1 MLFLSDWFW
10 AFSALVV
17 PLYLIVPRP
26 LKLLWV
32 LAASLVF
39 QYHFAGAAGMVPIAI
54 LGVLTYAA
62 ALVPQGRGRGL
73 TALTMVVLVGA
84 LVAYKYAEFL
94 FHSVRVPLHALGLA
108 SADWLTG
115 WASPAVPLGI
125 SFFTFEFVHYLYEV
139 RVRGHAPVRNP
150 LHFAVFALFFPTLA
164 AGPIKRFPDFVPQ
177 LVALENPDV
186 EQWLAGARRIILGLF
201 KKVCIAD
208 LLVELIT
215 PLEKTPDPTVRIV
228 LALAVLQGWRIY
240 YDFAGYTDM
249 AIGLGQTLGLRV
261 PENFDRPYFATSL
274 REFWRRW
281 HMSLST
287 WIRDYVY
294 IPLGGNRARRGFN
307 LLLAMVVCGLWH
319 GAAWNFALWGLWHGI
334 GLAVEAA
341 VRLRRPHLFEGS
353 RPERALGWLLT
364 YTWVSLGWLLFFYP
378 VARLQTMAAS
388 LVGW

>member
-17 PLYLIVPRP
+17 PLYVLVPRS

-39 QYHFAGAAGMVPIAI
+39 QYHFAGPAGMWPIVV
-54 LGVLTYAA
+54 LGVLTYGV
-62 ALVPQGRGRGL
+62 ALVPPGRGRHL
-73 TALTMVVLVGA
+73 TAVSMVVLVGA
-84 LVAYKYAEFL
+84 LVFYKYGEFFL
-94 FHSVRVPLHALGLA
+94 HSVRVPLHGLGLA
-108 SADWLTG
+108 PADWLSG

-150 LHFAVFALFFPTLA
+150 LHFAVFAVFFPTLA

-177 LVALENPDV
+177 LSALDNPTV
-186 EQWLAGARRIILGLF
+186 EQWLAGVRRILLGLF

-215 PLEKTPDPTVRIV
+215 PLENTPNPTVRVV

-249 AIGLGQTLGLRV
+249 AIGLGQTLGLQV

-294 IPLGGNRARRGFN
+294 IPLGGNRVRRGFN
-307 LLLAMVVCGLWH
+307 LLLAMVICGLWH
-319 GAAWNFALWGLWHGI
+319 GAAWNFALWGLWHGA
-334 GLAVEAA
+334 GLALEAA
-341 VRLRRPHLFEGS
+341 LRLRRPQLFEDG
-353 RPERALGWLLT
+353 RAERAVGWLVT

-378 VARLQTMAAS
+378 VERLTAMASA
-388 LVGW
+388 VQGW

>member
-10 AFSALVV
+10 GFSALVV
-17 PLYLIVPRP
+17 PLYLLVPRP
-26 LKLLWV
+26 LKLVWV
-32 LAASLVF
+32 LTASLVF
-39 QYHFAGAAGMVPIAI
+39 QYHFAGPAGMWPIIA
-54 LGVLTYAA
+54 LGVLTYTV
-62 ALVPQGRGRGL
+62 ALVPIGRGRGL
-73 TALTMVVLVGA
+73 TALAMVVLVGA
-84 LVAYKYAEFL
+84 LVFYKYADFL
-94 FHSVRVPLHALGLA
+94 AHSVRAPLHAAGLLPGEW
-108 SADWLTG
+108 SIPWT
-115 WASPAVPLGI
+115 SPAIPLGI

-150 LHFAVFALFFPTLA
+150 LHFAVFTVFFPTLA
-164 AGPIKRFPDFVPQ
+164 AGPIKRFPEFVPQ
-177 LVALENPDV
+177 LEALDNPSV
-186 EQWLAGARRIILGLF
+186 EQWLAGVRRILLGLF

-208 LLVELIT
+208 LLVELII
-215 PLEKTPDPTVRIV
+215 PLERVADPTAGVV

-249 AIGLGQTLGLRV
+249 AVGLAQTLGLQV

-274 REFWRRW
+274 RDFWRRW

-307 LLLAMVVCGLWH
+307 LLLAMVICGLWH
-319 GAAWNFALWGLWHGI
+319 GAAWNFALWGLWHGA
-334 GLAVEAA
+334 GLALDAA
-341 VRLRRPHLFEGS
+341 ARLRRPHLFEGS
-353 RPERALGWLLT
+353 LPERALGWLVT

-378 VARLQTMAAS
+378 VERLPRMAAA